1 MKKNFCILLLLNRK
15 EQYETHTQSRWK
27 IKAHCGSL
35 MHVFKIHF
43 SLSVAKRISSLDT
56 NEIEDLKPGKLKSL
70 YIITPLGQNTN

>member
-1 MKKNFCILLLLNRK
+1 
-15 EQYETHTQSRWK
+15 
-27 IKAHCGSL
+27 

-43 SLSVAKRISSLDT
+43 SLSVANRISSLDT